1 MKTRIRLILT
11 LVITFLF
18 AFTSSASARC
28 EANGNKASSAPCK
41 AGSPICQ
48 QAKPKYPL
56 GHIQLEGCVIELHE
70 AFMMNGRKYHLV
82 FTRAENRP
90 QRTVSAVYI
99 YPDGFKSGRKNGLM
113 VNLPQ
118 VTEFIVHN
126 VPGQE
131 LWGSVIIC
139 EEIYSHYMDDKGNY
153 KEHHVPAYTR
163 TYTDVRLPDEPAQKI
178 LDLIQDNSAYKSMG
192 GRYGEPSGIKYNR
205 VQTAELR
212 KTKIEKRVGDK
223 YTHEYSNERK
233 F

>member
-41 AGSPICQ
+41 AEAPENQ
-48 QAKPKYPL
+48 QAKRNYQL
-56 GHIQLEGCVIELHE
+56 GHNELDAEYKAIELHDV
-70 AFMMNGRKYHLV
+70 FMMNGRKYHLLFV
-82 FTRAENRP
+82 RP
-90 QRTVSAVYI
+90 TDYAKGKVRNVYV
-99 YPDGFKSGRKNGLM
+99 YPDGFKSWRQNGL
-113 VNLPQ
+113 VVSLPE

-131 LWGSVIIC
+131 LWGSVIIW
-139 EEIYSHYMDDKGNY
+139 ESNHTDRLDGKKHDK
-153 KEHHVPAYTR
+153 VVYTD

-178 LDLIQDNSAYKSMG
+178 LDLIQDNSAFKNCTWGNSA
-192 GRYGEPSGIKYNR
+192 IKYNR

-212 KTKIEKRVGDK
+212 KTKIRKDVNGKVTYE
-223 YTHEYSNERK
+223 YTNQRK

>member
-41 AGSPICQ
+41 AEAPENQ
-48 QAKPKYPL
+48 QAKRNYQL
-56 GHIQLEGCVIELHE
+56 GHIELDAESKAIELHDV
-70 AFMMNGRKYHLV
+70 FMMNGRKYHLLFV
-82 FTRAENRP
+82 RP
-90 QRTVSAVYI
+90 TYYAKGKVSNVYI
-99 YPDGFKSGRKNGLM
+99 YPDGFKSWRQNGLIIS
-113 VNLPQ
+113 LPK

-131 LWGSVIIC
+131 LWGSVVVH
-139 EEIYSHYMDDKGNY
+139 ESTHTDYLDGKKHDKI
-153 KEHHVPAYTR
+153 VYTD

-178 LDLIQDNSAYKSMG
+178 LDLIQDNSPYEYCGFGSSAT
-192 GRYGEPSGIKYNR
+192 KYSR
-205 VQTAELR
+205 VNTAELR
-212 KTKIEKRVGDK
+212 KTKIRKEVNGKVT
-223 YTHEYSNERK
+223 YEYSSQRK

>member
-41 AGSPICQ
+41 AEAPENQ
-48 QAKPKYPL
+48 QAKCNYQL
-56 GHIQLEGCVIELHE
+56 GHIELDAEYKAIELHDV
-70 AFMMNGRKYHLV
+70 FMMNGRKYHLLFV
-82 FTRAENRP
+82 RP
-90 QRTVSAVYI
+90 TYYAKGKVSNVYI
-99 YPDGFKSGRKNGLM
+99 YPDGFKSWRQNGLIIS
-113 VNLPQ
+113 LPK

-131 LWGSVIIC
+131 LWGSVVVC
-139 EEIYSHYMDDKGNY
+139 ESTHTDYLDDK
-153 KEHHVPAYTR
+153 KHDKVVYTD

-178 LDLIQDNSAYKSMG
+178 LDLIQDNSPYEYCGFGSSAT
-192 GRYGEPSGIKYNR
+192 KYSR
-205 VQTAELR
+205 VNTAELR
-212 KTKIEKRVGDK
+212 KTKIRKAINGKV
-223 YTHEYSNERK
+223 TTEYSSQRK